1 MNETVKVPKTQ
12 EKAIEQP
19 PVMPTT
25 AGIFPTNIVELPSQG
40 KFYPEEHALSKGRV
54 EMKFMT
60 AKEENILTTE
70 SYIKTGVVIDKFL
83 QSMIISPKFN
93 YDDLLIGDRDGLM
106 IASRIYGYGEI
117 YPVEVTAPSGRK
129 QKVDIDLTTLEYKV
143 ITDIAKSSDNRF
155 SWSFENRIGK
165 YTIEFKLLTVGDDKI
180 IQDKL
185 KKYRAAGTADKQ
197 ITTRLEQIILSVN
210 GNSDPVFIK
219 LFIENEFM
227 ANDSRKFREYVA
239 SITPGVN
246 MEIEMEDA
254 DTGEPFRTSI
264 AIGPSFFWPD
274 SGL

>member
-1 MNETVKVPKTQ
+1 MSETVKVNKQETKTP
-12 EKAIEQP
+12 E
-19 PVMPTT
+19 PTFNVA

-40 KFYPEEHALSKGRV
+40 VYYPEEHPLAGGTL

-70 SYIKTGVVIDKFL
+70 SYIKSGVVIDKFL
-83 QSMIISPKFN
+83 QSMIITPKFN
-93 YDDLLIGDRDGLM
+93 YDELLIGDRDGLM

-117 YPVEVTAPSGRK
+117 YPIEVTTPSGKK
-129 QKVDIDLTTLEYKV
+129 QKVDIDLTTLENKP
-143 ITDIAKSSDNRF
+143 IPDTLNSRENRF
-155 SWSFENRIGK
+155 SWTFENRVGK

-180 IQDKL
+180 IQDRL
-185 KKYRAAGTADKQ
+185 KKYRTAGSADRQ

-210 GNSDPVFIK
+210 GNSDPMFIK

-246 MEIEMEDA
+246 MEIELEDS
-254 DTGEPFRTSI
+254 DTGEPFRATAS
-264 AIGPSFFWPD
+264 IGPSFFWPD

>member
-1 MNETVKVPKTQ
+1 MSETVKVSKAQ
-12 EKAIEQP
+12 EPAAP
-19 PVMPTT
+19 SP
-25 AGIFPTNIVELPSQG
+25 GIFPTNVVELPSQG
-40 KFYPEEHALSKGRV
+40 LFYPSGHPLAGGTL

-70 SYIKTGVVIDKFL
+70 SYIKSGVVIDKFL
-83 QSMIISPKFN
+83 QSMIITPKFN
-93 YDDLLIGDRDGLM
+93 YDELLIGDRDGLM

-117 YPVEVTAPSGRK
+117 YPVEVTTPSGRK
-129 QKVDIDLTTLEYKV
+129 QKVDIDLTTLENKV
-143 ITDIAKSSDNRF
+143 LKDIDKHIENRF
-155 SWSFENRIGK
+155 SWTFENRIGK
-165 YTIEFKLLTVGDDKI
+165 YTLEFKLLTVGDDKV

-185 KKYRAAGTADKQ
+185 KKYRAAGSADRQ

-210 GNSDPVFIK
+210 GNSDPMFIK

-227 ANDSRKFREYVA
+227 ANDSRKFREHVA

-246 MEIEMEDA
+246 MEIELEDT

-264 AIGPSFFWPD
+264 TIGPSFFWPD

>member
-1 MNETVKVPKTQ
+1 MSETVKVNKAQ
-12 EKAIEQP
+12 EKAPE
-19 PVMPTT
+19 VLTSPTP
-25 AGIFPTNIVELPSQG
+25 GIYPTNLVELPSKG
-40 KFYPEEHALSKGRV
+40 RFYPEGHPLKNGTV

-70 SYIKTGVVIDKFL
+70 SYIKSGVVIDKFL

-106 IASRIYGYGEI
+106 ISSRIYGYGEI

-129 QKVDIDLTTLEYKV
+129 QKVDIDLTTLEHRAVPDDGY
-143 ITDIAKSSDNRF
+143 SSENRF
-155 SWSFENRIGK
+155 SWTFENRVGK
-165 YTIEFKLLTVGDDKI
+165 YTIQFKLLTVGDDKI

-185 KKYRAAGTADKQ
+185 KRYRSAGAADRQ
-197 ITTRLEQIILSVN
+197 ITTRLEQIIVAVN
-210 GNSDPVFIK
+210 GNEDPMFIK

-246 MEIEMEDA
+246 MEIELEDA
-254 DTGEPFRTSI
+254 DTGEPFRTNVT
-264 AIGPSFFWPD
+264 IGASFFWPD
-274 SGL
+274 AGL

>member
-1 MNETVKVPKTQ
+1 MSETVKVNKAQ
-12 EKAIEQP
+12 EIISAP
-19 PVMPTT
+19 T
-25 AGIFPTNIVELPSQG
+25 AGIFPTNVVELPSKG
-40 KFYPEEHALSKGRV
+40 RFYPEGHPLSAGTI

-70 SYIKTGVVIDKFL
+70 SYIKNGVVIDKFL
-83 QSMIISPKFN
+83 QSMIIVPKFN

-106 IASRIYGYGEI
+106 IASRVYGYGEI

-129 QKVDIDLTTLEYKV
+129 QKVDIDLTTLENKIV
-143 ITDIAKSSDNRF
+143 PDTVNSTENRF
-155 SWSFENRIGK
+155 SWAFENRIGK

-185 KKYRAAGTADKQ
+185 KKYRAAGSADRQ

-210 GNSDPVFIK
+210 GNSDPMYIK

-246 MEIEMEDA
+246 MEIELEDI
-254 DTGEPFRTSI
+254 DTGEPFRTS
-264 AIGPSFFWPD
+264 ATIGPSFFWPD

>member
-1 MNETVKVPKTQ
+1 MSETVKVKKEATEEPKQ
-12 EKAIEQP
+12 K
-19 PVMPTT
+19 
-25 AGIFPTNIVELPSQG
+25 GIFPTNLVELPSKG
-40 KFYPEEHALSKGRV
+40 IYYPEGHPLSAGTV

-83 QSMIISPKFN
+83 QSMIVSPKFN
-93 YDDLLIGDRDGLM
+93 YEDLLIGDRDGLM

-117 YPVEVTAPSGRK
+117 YPIEVTQPSGNK
-129 QKVDIDLTTLEYKV
+129 IKVDIDLTTLENKQ
-143 ITDIAKSSDNRF
+143 ISNNLDKADNNF
-155 SWSFENRIGK
+155 IWSFQNRIGK
-165 YTIEFKLLTVGDDKI
+165 YDIGFKLLTVGDDKI

-185 KKYRAAGTADKQ
+185 KKYRVAGSADRQ
-197 ITTRLEQIILSVN
+197 ITTRLEQIITSVN
-210 GNSDPVFIK
+210 DNSDPMFIK

-246 MEIEMEDA
+246 MEIEMEDTE
-254 DTGEPFRTSI
+254 TGEPFRTSVT
-264 AIGPSFFWPD
+264 IGASFFWPD

>member
-1 MNETVKVPKTQ
+1 MSETVKVNKQETKTP
-12 EKAIEQP
+12 ETAFNSA
-19 PVMPTT
+19 

-40 KFYPEEHALSKGRV
+40 KYYPEGHPLSGGTL

-70 SYIKTGVVIDKFL
+70 SYIKSGVVIDKFL
-83 QSMIISPKFN
+83 QSMIITPKFN
-93 YDDLLIGDRDGLM
+93 YDELLIGDRDGLM

-117 YPVEVTAPSGRK
+117 YPIEVTTPSGKK
-129 QKVDIDLTTLEYKV
+129 QKVDIDLTTLENKP
-143 ITDIAKSSDNRF
+143 IPDTLNSLENRF
-155 SWSFENRIGK
+155 SWTFENRIGK

-185 KKYRAAGTADKQ
+185 KKYRAAGSADRQ

-210 GNSDPVFIK
+210 GNPDPMFIK

-246 MEIEMEDA
+246 MEIELEDS
-254 DTGEPFRTSI
+254 DTGEPFRTSA

>member
-1 MNETVKVPKTQ
+1 MSETVKVNKEKTT
-12 EKAIEQP
+12 E
-19 PVMPTT
+19 PVFT
-25 AGIFPTNIVELPSQG
+25 ATPSTGIFPTNIVELPSG
-40 KFYPEEHALSKGRV
+40 GRFYPDGHPLSAGTV

-70 SYIKTGVVIDKFL
+70 SYIKSGVVIDKFL

-117 YPVEVTAPSGRK
+117 YPIEVTAPSGRK
-129 QKVDIDLTTLEYKV
+129 QKVDIDLTTLENKV
-143 ITDIAKSSDNRF
+143 IPDTLNSRENRF
-155 SWSFENRIGK
+155 SWTFENKVGK

-185 KKYRAAGTADKQ
+185 KKYRAAGSADRQ

-210 GNSDPVFIK
+210 GNSDPMYIK
-219 LFIENEFM
+219 LFVENEFM
-227 ANDSRKFREYVA
+227 ASDSRKFREYVA

-246 MEIEMEDA
+246 MEIELEDT
-254 DTGEPFRTSI
+254 DTGEPFRTS
-264 AIGPSFFWPD
+264 ATIGPSFFWPD